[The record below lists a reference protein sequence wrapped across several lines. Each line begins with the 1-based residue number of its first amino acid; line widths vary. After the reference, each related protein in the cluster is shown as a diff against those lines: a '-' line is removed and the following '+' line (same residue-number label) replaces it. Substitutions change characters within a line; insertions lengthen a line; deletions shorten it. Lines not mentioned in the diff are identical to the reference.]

1 MLPRCMCAQDY
12 PAQLDGRGC
21 GVFIQKKHSRES
33 DAAGER
39 GALASGVTEVD
50 PLKEPKRRLM
60 PWMVGDESLLSTAA
74 LAPVPKPLPASATSA
89 SAVAAVAAVAAATA
103 PEAVVAAAEIDPE
116 VAVATEEEQTKV
128 HTSSFPS
135 VGRSSFRSAL
145 PVGYRPRIL
154 SEFGGIAGWLS
165 QPWQGAAVRTKEAA
179 RVADAE
185 VRGLASRA
193 EAEVPKQVPK
203 PRY

>member
-1 MLPRCMCAQDY
+1 MVL
-12 PAQLDGRGC
+12 L
-21 GVFIQKKHSRES
+21 
-33 DAAGER
+33 
-39 GALASGVTEVD
+39 T
-50 PLKEPKRRLM
+50 
-60 PWMVGDESLLSTAA
+60 PWMAGDESLLRTAA
-74 LAPVPKPLPASATSA
+74 LAPAPKPLAASA
-89 SAVAAVAAVAAATA
+89 SAATA
-103 PEAVVAAAEIDPE
+103 LEAMVAAAEIDPE
-116 VAVATEEEQTKV
+116 AAVATEEEQTKV

-145 PVGYRPRIL
+145 PVGYRPGIL

>member
-1 MLPRCMCAQDY
+1 MEKPKWWEC
-12 PAQLDGRGC
+12 GGHVRG
-21 GVFIQKKHSRES
+21 KKHSRES

-39 GALASGVTEVD
+39 GAFASGVSGREDVD
-50 PLKEPKRRLM
+50 PLKKPKRWLM
-60 PWMVGDESLLSTAA
+60 PWMVGDESLLSTVA
-74 LAPVPKPLPASATSA
+74 LAPEPKPLPASASA
-89 SAVAAVAAVAAATA
+89 AVAAVEAVAAVATVAAVAAATA
-103 PEAVVAAAEIDPE
+103 PEAVAAAAEIDPE
-116 VAVATEEEQTKV
+116 AAVATEEEQTKV

-145 PVGYRPRIL
+145 PVGYRPGIL

-193 EAEVPKQVPK
+193 EAEVPKQAPK